1 MVLINDE
8 LVGSE
13 LEKYIALRLVENR
26 VLKKYQKTLAI
37 MSALSVVLLSFLKI
51 MRGLNKTVSV
61 IIK

>member
-26 VLKKYQKTLAI
+26 VLKKYRKTLAI